1 MAAAHID
8 DLDFDGMHVDAPQ
21 TPVALLPEAPD
32 APVRL
37 PRRGVEDVPAAP
49 LPVIRRLAFDDN
61 EDDDDNE
68 DGDVVMQQ

>member
-21 TPVALLPEAPD
+21 TPAAASPEAPD

-37 PRRGVEDVPAAP
+37 ARRVVEEAVAAP
-49 LPVIRRLAFDDN
+49 PHVVRHLAFDDN
-61 EDDDDNE
+61 EDDNE